1 MRSIV
6 LALSFV
12 IPAAIPAAAQ
22 SFGAAAAVGDGEAL
36 FARPQS
42 DTEPGAL
49 GLDPATEVHD
59 QLKRPMPISAGQ
71 PILSLFG

>member
-6 LALSFV
+6 LALSLV
-12 IPAAIPAAAQ
+12 AAAAIPALAQ

-42 DTEPGAL
+42 DTEPGT
-49 GLDPATEVHD
+49 GLPACFAVA
-59 QLKRPMPISAGQ
+59 P
-71 PILSLFG
+71 